1 MTENIIS
8 TEWNGFIVYGA
19 LNYQLLM
26 LRGTRTKD
34 MVLLKELIEEL
45 KLVSQ
50 KLTKVREIM
59 ESWLNV
65 ITEGKMT
72 ID

>member
-1 MTENIIS
+1 M
-8 TEWNGFIVYGA
+8 EWGYGA
-19 LNYQLLM
+19 LNHQLLM
-26 LRGTRTKD
+26 LRWTRTKD

-72 ID
+72 SLF

>member
-1 MTENIIS
+1 M
-8 TEWNGFIVYGA
+8 EWVYGA
-19 LNYQLLM
+19 LNYKLLM

-59 ESWLNV
+59 ESWVNV
-65 ITEGKMT
+65 ITEGKIT
-72 ID
+72 RLC

>member
-1 MTENIIS
+1 MEL
-8 TEWNGFIVYGA
+8 VYLA

-26 LRGTRTKD
+26 LRWTRTKD

-65 ITEGKMT
+65 ITEGKIT
-72 ID
+72 SLC

>member
-1 MTENIIS
+1 ME
-8 TEWNGFIVYGA
+8 GVYGA

-26 LRGTRTKD
+26 LRWTRTKD

>member
-1 MTENIIS
+1 M
-8 TEWNGFIVYGA
+8 EWVYGA

-26 LRGTRTKD
+26 LRWTRTKD